1 MTIDEKLQHF
11 YDVSLDEARE
21 DAAKAIQDHKEY
33 LQKVLE
39 EHKQSRTQTAETEVK
54 AEAEHVRREVN
65 KALSAEQITLKRDWS
80 IRQNELKESLFAEVK
95 NKAQQFTASPEYS
108 DYLCRRIK
116 EAREFA
122 GDDEIQIYLSAG
134 DEVLINSLT
143 EKTGCSLQ
151 LSSEDFLGG
160 IRAEI
165 PAKNILIDNSFAT
178 NLAAMRKE
186 FKFDGGL
193 NHE

>member
-11 YDVSLDEARE
+11 YEVSLDEARE
-21 DAAKAIQDHKEY
+21 DAAKAIQDHKAY
-33 LQKVLE
+33 LEQVLE
-39 EHKQSRTQTAETEVK
+39 EHKQSRTQTAEAEVK

-80 IRQNELKESLFAEVK
+80 LRQNELKESLFAEVRD
-95 NKAQQFTASPEYS
+95 KALRFTSTPEYS

-116 EAREFA
+116 EAKDFA
-122 GDDEIQIYLSAG
+122 EDDEIQIYLSAG
-134 DEVLINSLT
+134 DKELADALSA
-143 EKTGCSLQ
+143 KTGCTL
-151 LSSEDFLGG
+151 
-160 IRAEI
+160 
-165 PAKNILIDNSFAT
+165 LIDNSFAT

>member
-11 YDVSLDEARE
+11 YEVSLDEARE
-21 DAAKAIQDHKEY
+21 DAAKAIQDHKAY
-33 LQKVLE
+33 LEQVLE
-39 EHKQSRTQTAETEVK
+39 EHKQSRTQTAEAEVK

-80 IRQNELKESLFAEVK
+80 LRQNELKE
-95 NKAQQFTASPEYS
+95 KALKFTSTPEYS

-116 EAREFA
+116 EAKDFA
-122 GDDEIQIYLSAG
+122 EDDEIQIYLSAG
-134 DEVLINSLT
+134 DKELADALSA
-143 EKTGCSLQ
+143 KTGCTL
-151 LSSEDFLGG
+151 LVSSEDFLGG

-165 PAKNILIDNSFAT
+165 PGKNILIDNSFAT
-178 NLAAMRKE
+178 NLAAMHKE

>member
-11 YDVSLDEARE
+11 YEVSLDEARE
-21 DAAKAIQDHKEY
+21 DAAKAIQDHKAY
-33 LQKVLE
+33 LEQVLE
-39 EHKQSRTQTAETEVK
+39 EHKQSRTQTAEAEVK

-80 IRQNELKESLFAEVK
+80 LRQNELKESLFAEVK
-95 NKAQQFTASPEYS
+95 DKVVKFTSTPEYQ

-116 EAREFA
+116 EAKDFA
-122 GDDEIQIYLSAG
+122 EDDEIQIYLSAG
-134 DEVLINSLT
+134 DKELAYALSA
-143 EKTGCSLQ
+143 KTGCTL
-151 LSSEDFLGG
+151 LVSSEDFLGG

-165 PAKNILIDNSFAT
+165 PGKNILIDNSFAT

-186 FKFDGGL
+186 FKFDG
-193 NHE
+193 

>member
-11 YDVSLDEARE
+11 YEVSLDEARE
-21 DAAKAIQDHKEY
+21 DAAKAIQDHKAY
-33 LQKVLE
+33 LEQVLE
-39 EHKQSRTQTAETEVK
+39 EHKQSRTQTAEAEVK

-80 IRQNELKESLFAEVK
+80 LRQNELKESLFAEIK
-95 NKAQQFTASPEYS
+95 DKALRFTSTPEYS

-116 EAREFA
+116 EAKDFA
-122 GDDEIQIYLSAG
+122 EDDEIPIYLSAG
-134 DEVLINSLT
+134 DKELADALSA
-143 EKTGCSLQ
+143 KTGCTL
-151 LSSEDFLGG
+151 LVSSEDFLGG

-165 PAKNILIDNSFAT
+165 PGKNILIDNSFAT
-178 NLAAMRKE
+178 NLAAMHKE

>member
-39 EHKQSRTQTAETEVK
+39 EHKQSRTQTATAEVK

-65 KALSAEQITLKRDWS
+65 KALSAEQISLKRDWS
-80 IRQNELKESLFAEVK
+80 IKQNELKETLFAEVK
-95 NKAQQFTASPEYS
+95 DKIQQFTKTPEYQ
-108 DYLCRRIK
+108 DYLCRRIR
-116 EAREFA
+116 EARDFA
-122 GDDEIQIYLSAG
+122 ENDEIQIFLSAG
-134 DEVLINSLT
+134 DKYLLNFLIT
-143 EKTGCSLQ
+143 KTGCSLQ
-151 LSSEDFLGG
+151 VSEEDFLGG

-165 PAKNILIDNSFAT
+165 PAKNILIDNSFST
-178 NLAAMRKE
+178 NLAAMHKE